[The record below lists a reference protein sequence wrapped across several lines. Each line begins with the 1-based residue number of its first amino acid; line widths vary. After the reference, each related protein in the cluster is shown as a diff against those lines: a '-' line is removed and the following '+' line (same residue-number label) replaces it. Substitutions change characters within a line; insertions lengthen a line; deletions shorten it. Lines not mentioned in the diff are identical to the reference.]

1 MAKKNTGFLFT
12 LRETLV
18 NNGRVLT
25 PLAALAIIVGGIALV
40 ESPEKWWIT
49 LIAFASFFVIVFF
62 FINARALVKSIL
74 AIGVTLL
81 LAGFAFTIGSA
92 VEPLGA
98 GAFVWFF
105 GHLLVFSAALSV
117 SYFIPSGQSRWTT
130 IGLAVLTYFFLT
142 WGLAILMNTLLLP
155 ALLGIGV
162 SFGAFMLMYA
172 FGSKSRFNEKKM
184 PEPYEHDKLEE
195 NLKRAAEAA
204 GLNFRAVHKKKETS
218 YVLWGERGYVLYP
231 VNLQSGFHLSGK
243 RKMRLAYNDKDIN
256 PWLRQLSFTKIPFFK
271 SRGADLMLILLDV
284 HGRNGSEAK
293 TIGVTL
299 PDSKAVT
306 PVGVF
311 PAKALK
317 SKNEAEVKTAF
328 MKLDN
333 NYKQYVDQ
341 LTTKQLESLD
351 GFGASDEKKEKT
363 SLETSAVADD
373 S

>member
-25 PLAALAIIVGGIALV
+25 PLAAIAIIVGGIALV

-74 AIGVTLL
+74 AIGVTIL

-92 VEPLGA
+92 VEPLGS

-130 IGLAVLTYFFLT
+130 IGLSVLLYFFLT
-142 WGLAILMNTLLLP
+142 WGLAILMNALLLP
-155 ALLGIGV
+155 ALLSILV
-162 SFGAFMLMYA
+162 SLGAFMLMYT

-184 PEPYEHDKLEE
+184 PKAYESESLES
-195 NLKRAAEAA
+195 NLSMAAEAA
-204 GLNFRAVHKKKETS
+204 GLEFRAVRKKKEVS

-231 VNLQSGFHLSGK
+231 VDLQSGFHLTGK
-243 RKMRLAYNDKDIN
+243 RNNVRLAYNDKDIN
-256 PWLRQLSFTKIPFFK
+256 PWLRQLSFTKIPYFK
-271 SRGADLMLILLDV
+271 SRGADLMLVLLDV
-284 HGRNGSEAK
+284 NGRNGSTGK

-317 SKNEAEVKTAF
+317 SKNEAEVKTALLKF
-328 MKLDN
+328 DN
-333 NYKQYVDQ
+333 TYKEYVDQ
-341 LTTKQLESLD
+341 LTEKQLESLSD
-351 GFGASDEKKEKT
+351 FGASDDKKEEVESK
-363 SLETSAVADD
+363 
-373 S
+373 